1 MPSWRPPDEPVSG
14 DHPRRRRGLRRHAD
28 DRLSGPHL
36 HPDPHELGPADAV
49 QPLPRRVPP
58 VHRRRD
64 GPLSEPLP
72 QVHPDGADGAA
83 GARPEPDRGHDRAD
97 RGQRDRR
104 RADQGVSRGG
114 PAAALGTAALV
125 VAVDQATKQLVDSD
139 IARGD
144 QVNVFFGLD
153 LTNTRNTGVAFGA
166 LEGAGLIVAILI
178 GLSLTLLAVYY
189 VVNRDMP
196 LLWLPVGLLLGG
208 ALGNLADRA
217 REGAV
222 IDFIDPVAW
231 PAFNLA
237 DACIVVGVFLLLWV
251 VEGRPKRPRG
261 S

>member
-1 MPSWRPPDEPVSG
+1 M
-14 DHPRRRRGLRRHAD
+14 AI
-28 DRLSGPHL
+28 
-36 HPDPHELGPADAV
+36 A
-49 QPLPRRVPP
+49 
-58 VHRRRD
+58 
-64 GPLSEPLP
+64 
-72 QVHPDGADGAA
+72 AA
-83 GARPEPDRGHDRAD
+83 G
-97 RGQRDRR
+97 
-104 RADQGVSRGG
+104 
-114 PAAALGTAALV
+114 LV
-125 VAVDQATKQLVDSD
+125 VAVDQVTKQLADSN
-139 IARGD
+139 IERGHE
-144 QVNVFFGLD
+144 VNVFFGLD

-178 GLSLTLLAVYY
+178 GVSLTLLAVYY

-251 VEGRPKRPRG
+251 VEGRPKRPRR

>member
-1 MPSWRPPDEPVSG
+1 M
-14 DHPRRRRGLRRHAD
+14 
-28 DRLSGPHL
+28 
-36 HPDPHELGPADAV
+36 
-49 QPLPRRVPP
+49 
-58 VHRRRD
+58 
-64 GPLSEPLP
+64 
-72 QVHPDGADGAA
+72 
-83 GARPEPDRGHDRAD
+83 
-97 RGQRDRR
+97 
-104 RADQGVSRGG
+104 
-114 PAAALGTAALV
+114 
-125 VAVDQATKQLVDSD
+125 
-139 IARGD
+139 
-144 QVNVFFGLD
+144 NVFFGLD

-178 GLSLTLLAVYY
+178 GLSLALLIVYF

-251 VEGRPKRPRG
+251 VEGRPKRP
-261 S
+261 SKS

>member
-1 MPSWRPPDEPVSG
+1 VSRP
-14 DHPRRRRGLRRHAD
+14 
-28 DRLSGPHL
+28 
-36 HPDPHELGPADAV
+36 GPAVAI
-49 QPLPRRVPP
+49 
-58 VHRRRD
+58 
-64 GPLSEPLP
+64 
-72 QVHPDGADGAA
+72 ATA
-83 GARPEPDRGHDRAD
+83 G
-97 RGQRDRR
+97 
-104 RADQGVSRGG
+104 
-114 PAAALGTAALV
+114 LV
-125 VAVDQATKQLVDSD
+125 VAVDQVTKQLVDSD
-139 IARGD
+139 IERGD
-144 QVNVFFGLD
+144 EVNVFFGLD

-189 VVNRDMP
+189 LVNRDMP

-222 IDFIDPVAW
+222 IDFIDPMAW

-251 VEGRPKRPRG
+251 VEGRPKRPHR

>member
-1 MPSWRPPDEPVSG
+1 MSRP
-14 DHPRRRRGLRRHAD
+14 
-28 DRLSGPHL
+28 
-36 HPDPHELGPADAV
+36 GPAVAI
-49 QPLPRRVPP
+49 
-58 VHRRRD
+58 
-64 GPLSEPLP
+64 
-72 QVHPDGADGAA
+72 AAA
-83 GARPEPDRGHDRAD
+83 G
-97 RGQRDRR
+97 
-104 RADQGVSRGG
+104 
-114 PAAALGTAALV
+114 LV
-125 VAVDQATKQLVDSD
+125 VAVDQVTKQLADSN
-139 IARGD
+139 IERGH

-166 LEGAGLIVAILI
+166 LEGAGLVVALLI
-178 GLSLTLLAVYY
+178 GLSLTLLIVYY
-189 VVNRDMP
+189 LVNRDMP

-251 VEGRPKRPRG
+251 VEGRPKRPRM